1 MEHGSQLKT
10 VSGALRHRLPIAL
23 AVVGLCLLAGVLVV
37 ILLPRTYKA
46 ESLLLVDA
54 QWEGAS
60 DPASALSASDTLTR
74 LYIAE
79 ATSGPLLQQ
88 VVDQNKLGVSSD
100 RLAKQ
105 VTAST
110 VHATTL
116 VAIDAT
122 SRSPQQAARIA
133 NAVAQTLMDR
143 NRTDVLARF
152 DPQRTYLESELARL
166 DAAIKS
172 VQSEKLGTSAAA
184 ASDHA
189 ARLSLLQGQYSGI
202 YTQLQNILLAQ
213 SHGISTL
220 TVNAL
225 AGPPT
230 GPVSPDPVRYL
241 LAALAI
247 GLALGV
253 LAALLA
259 ERFDDRLYTAESLAE
274 ATGSPLVLAAA
285 SRGVA
290 SNGTATVASRNAYA
304 LTLASVRAKYPDE
317 KMLMV
322 VAAAPRDR
330 ADGVATGI
338 GKAAA
343 YGGERVVLVRAD
355 PVDGIPH
362 SVSPNGSGLTIVRL
376 PSTPDPRLALGRL
389 ADGNGPY
396 DFTVLSVPS
405 PQSDPVAMS
414 LAGAARLAILVATA
428 KQTRFG
434 EARDAAEALRQ
445 AGFAVA
451 GSVLIAKEV
460 SGSHGGPTAKS

>member
-1 MEHGSQLKT
+1 MERGSQLKT
-10 VSGALRHRLPIAL
+10 VSGALRHRLPIVL
-23 AVVGLCLLAGVLVV
+23 AVVGLCLLAGVAAV

-88 VVDQNKLGVSSD
+88 VVDQAKLGVSPD

-105 VTAST
+105 INAST
-110 VHATTL
+110 VRGTTL
-116 VAIDAT
+116 LAIDAT
-122 SRSPQQAARIA
+122 DNSPDRAARIA
-133 NAVAQTLMDR
+133 NAVAQSLVDR
-143 NRTDVLARF
+143 NRADVLARF
-152 DPQRTYLESELARL
+152 EPRRTYLESELARL
-166 DAAIKS
+166 DAAIQT
-172 VQSEKLGTSAAA
+172 VQSEKPGTNAAA
-184 ASDHA
+184 IGDHA
-189 ARLSLLQGQYSGI
+189 ARLSLLQGQYSGV

-230 GPVSPDPVRYL
+230 GPISPDPLRYV

-253 LAALLA
+253 LAALLV
-259 ERFDDRLYTAESLAE
+259 ERFDDRLYSAESLAE
-274 ATGSPLVLAAA
+274 ATGSPLVLAGF
-285 SRGVA
+285 RGVA
-290 SNGTATVASRNAYA
+290 ANGRADAASRNAYA
-304 LTLASVRAKYPDE
+304 LALASVRAKYPE
-317 KMLMV
+317 AKMLMV

-355 PVDGIPH
+355 PVNGIPH
-362 SVSPNGSGLTIVRL
+362 PVSPNGSGLTIVPL
-376 PSTPDPRLALGRL
+376 PSTHDPRQALSALA
-389 ADGNGPY
+389 NGKTPY
-396 DFTVLSVPS
+396 DFTVLSLPS
-405 PQSDPVAMS
+405 PQTDPVAMS
-414 LAGAARLAILVATA
+414 LAGTARLAILVATA

-451 GSVLIAKEV
+451 GSVLVARGV
-460 SGSHGGPTAKS
+460 SGSHEGSTAKS

>member
-1 MEHGSQLKT
+1 MERGSQLKT
-10 VSGALRHRLPIAL
+10 VSGALRHRLPIVL
-23 AVVGLCLLAGVLVV
+23 AIAAICLLAGLAAALLV
-37 ILLPRTYKA
+37 PRTYKA

-60 DPASALSASDTLTR
+60 DPASALSASNTLTQ

-79 ATSGPLLQQ
+79 ATSGPLLQE
-88 VVDQNKLGVSSD
+88 VVDQNKLGVPVD

-105 VTAST
+105 INASSL
-110 VHATTL
+110 HGTTL

-122 SRSPQQAARIA
+122 ARTPEQAALIA
-133 NAVAQTLMDR
+133 NAVAQRLVER
-143 NRTDVLARF
+143 NRADVLARF
-152 DPQRTYLESELARL
+152 DSRRTYLESELARL
-166 DAAIKS
+166 DAAIKA
-172 VQSEKLGTSAAA
+172 VEAEKPGTSAAA
-184 ASDHA
+184 VSDHA
-189 ARLSLLQGQYSGI
+189 ARLSLLQGQYGGV

-213 SHGISTL
+213 SHGVSTL

-230 GPVSPDPVRYL
+230 GPISPDPLRYL

-253 LAALLA
+253 LAALLV
-259 ERFDDRLYTAESLAE
+259 ERFDDRLYSAESLAE
-274 ATGSPLVLAAA
+274 ATGSPLVLAG
-285 SRGVA
+285 SRGVP
-290 SNGTATVASRNAYA
+290 SNGTATAATRNAYA
-304 LTLASVRAKYPDE
+304 LALASVRAKYPE
-317 KMLMV
+317 AKMLMV
-322 VAAAPRDR
+322 VAAAARDR

-355 PVDGIPH
+355 PANGIPH
-362 SVSPNGSGLTIVRL
+362 NVSPNGSGLTIVPLAPTHDSRV
-376 PSTPDPRLALGRL
+376 ALGTL

-396 DFTVLSVPS
+396 DFTVVSVPS

-414 LAGAARLAILVATA
+414 LAGTARLALLVATA

-445 AGFAVA
+445 AGFAIA
-451 GSVLIAKEV
+451 GSVLIAREV
-460 SGSHGGPTAKS
+460 SRSHEGSTAKK

>member
-1 MEHGSQLKT
+1 MERGSQVKT
-10 VSGALRHRLPIAL
+10 VSGALRHRLPIVL
-23 AVVGLCLLAGVLVV
+23 AVVGLCLLAGVAAV

-88 VVDQNKLGVSSD
+88 VVDKAKPGVSAD

-105 VTAST
+105 ISAST
-110 VHATTL
+110 VHGTTL

-122 SRSPQQAARIA
+122 ADSPDQAAWIA
-133 NAVAQTLMDR
+133 NAVAQTLSER

-152 DPQRTYLESELARL
+152 DPRRTYLESELARL
-166 DAAIKS
+166 DTAIKTVQAEKPGTNAAAI
-172 VQSEKLGTSAAA
+172 
-184 ASDHA
+184 SDHA
-189 ARLSLLQGQYSGI
+189 ARLSLLQGQYSGV

-220 TVNAL
+220 TINAL

-230 GPVSPDPVRYL
+230 RPISPDPVRYL

-247 GLALGV
+247 GVVLGV

-259 ERFDDRLYTAESLAE
+259 ERFDDRLYSAESLAE
-274 ATGSPLVLAAA
+274 ATGSPLVLAG

-290 SNGTATVASRNAYA
+290 TNGTATASSRNAYA
-304 LTLASVRAKYPDE
+304 LALASVRAKYPGA

-343 YGGERVVLVRAD
+343 YAGERVVLVRAD
-355 PVDGIPH
+355 PVYGIPNA
-362 SVSPNGSGLTIVRL
+362 VSPNGSGLTIVPL
-376 PSTPDPRLALGRL
+376 PSTHDPRLALSSL
-389 ADGNGPY
+389 TDGNGPY

-405 PQSDPVAMS
+405 PRSDPVAMS
-414 LAGAARLAILVATA
+414 LAGTARLAIVVATA

-451 GSVLIAKEV
+451 GSVLVARGV
-460 SGSHGGPTAKS
+460 SESHEGSTATS

>member
-1 MEHGSQLKT
+1 MERGSQLKT
-10 VSGALRHRLPIAL
+10 VSGALRHRLPIVLAL
-23 AVVGLCLLAGVLVV
+23 VVVCLLAGLAAVLS
-37 ILLPRTYKA
+37 LPRTYKA
-46 ESLLLVDA
+46 ESLLMVDA

-79 ATSGPLLQQ
+79 ATSGPLLQH
-88 VVDQNKLGVSSD
+88 VVDQNKLGVPVN

-105 VTAST
+105 INAST
-110 VHATTL
+110 LHGTTL

-122 SRSPQQAARIA
+122 ANSPEQAALLA
-133 NAVAQTLMDR
+133 NSVAQSLVER
-143 NRTDVLARF
+143 NRADVLARF
-152 DPQRTYLESELARL
+152 DARRTYLESELARL
-166 DAAIKS
+166 DAAIKA
-172 VQSEKLGTSAAA
+172 VQAEKPGTNPAATG
-184 ASDHA
+184 DHA
-189 ARLSLLQGQYSGI
+189 ARLNLLQGQYGGI

-213 SHGISTL
+213 SHGVSTL

-230 GPVSPDPVRYL
+230 APISPDPLRYL

-253 LAALLA
+253 LAALLV
-259 ERFDDRLYTAESLAE
+259 ERFDDRLYSAESLAE
-274 ATGSPLVLAAA
+274 ATGSPLVLAG

-290 SNGTATVASRNAYA
+290 TNGTATAGARNAYA
-304 LTLASVRAKYPDE
+304 LALASVRAKYPE
-317 KMLMV
+317 AKMLMV

-355 PVDGIPH
+355 PLNGIPH
-362 SVSPNGSGLTIVRL
+362 NVSPNGSGLTIVPL
-376 PSTPDPRLALGRL
+376 ASTHDPRAAIGML

-396 DFTVLSVPS
+396 DFTVVSVPS
-405 PQSDPVAMS
+405 PHSDPVAMS
-414 LAGAARLAILVATA
+414 LAGTARLALLVATA
-428 KQTRFG
+428 KRTRFG

-451 GSVLIAKEV
+451 GSVLVAREV
-460 SGSHGGPTAKS
+460 SGSHEGSTPKK

>member
-1 MEHGSQLKT
+1 MEQASQLKT
-10 VSGALRHRLPIAL
+10 VSGALRHRLP
-23 AVVGLCLLAGVLVV
+23 VLAGVAVLCLVAGAVAV

-88 VVDQNKLGVSSD
+88 VVTQNNLDVSAD

-105 VTAST
+105 VNAST
-110 VHATTL
+110 VRGTTL

-122 SRSPQQAARIA
+122 SGSPGQAAQIA
-133 NAVAQTLMDR
+133 NAVAQALIDR
-143 NRTDVLARF
+143 NRADVMARF
-152 DPQRTYLESELARL
+152 DTRRTYLESELARL
-166 DAAIKS
+166 DTAIKA
-172 VQSEKLGTSAAA
+172 VQNEKPGNNASAIG
-184 ASDHA
+184 DHA
-189 ARLSLLQGQYSGI
+189 ARLSLLQGQYSGV
-202 YTQLQNILLAQ
+202 YGQLQNILLAQ

-220 TVNAL
+220 TINAL
-225 AGPPT
+225 AGRPT
-230 GPVSPDPVRYL
+230 GPASPDPLRYL

-247 GLALGV
+247 GLCLGV

-259 ERFDDRLYTAESLAE
+259 ERLDDRLYTAESLAE
-274 ATGSPLVLAAA
+274 ATGSPLVVAA
-285 SRGVA
+285 SRRGA
-290 SNGTATVASRNAYA
+290 TNGTAAAAARNAYA
-304 LTLASVRAKYPDE
+304 LTLASVQSKYPAA

-343 YGGERVVLVRAD
+343 HGGQRVVLVRAD
-355 PVDGIPH
+355 ADTGGLPH
-362 SVSPNGSGLTIVRL
+362 PTSSNGSGLTILAL
-376 PSTPDPRLALGRL
+376 PSTPDPRMALGSL

-405 PQSDPVAMS
+405 PQSDPAAIS
-414 LAGAARLAILVATA
+414 LAGTAKLAILVATA
-428 KQTRFG
+428 RHTRFR

-445 AGFAVA
+445 AGLAVA
-451 GSVLIAKEV
+451 GSVLIARGV
-460 SGSHGGPTAKS
+460 SGLHEGSTAQS